1 MGENNKIR
9 IALDAMGGN
18 FAPAN
23 EIEGAILAYKEKPD
37 ILDITL
43 VGDGKL
49 IEQHLR
55 KYGFS
60 NSFNILN
67 AEDIVTMED
76 SPSDSYKN
84 KPKSSMRIGLELQ
97 SKGESDAFVSTGN
110 TGAVLANSTLSL
122 GKIEGI
128 SRPTIGSPLPSLKG
142 GFSMLFD
149 VGASVDCKSR
159 HLLEFAV
166 MGSVYMNYI
175 GNIPNPRVGLLN
187 IGEEEN
193 KGNEVTIKAYDILKN
208 SKINFIGNVEGD
220 DILCGKVDVTVCDGY
235 TGNIILKFAE
245 SVIEILK
252 YKFKEYASRNVKN
265 KIWMGLFRN
274 TLKKI
279 LKEFDYQNYGGVPLL
294 GVNGVAIIGH
304 GKSTSVAIK
313 NMIFRAVEMVK
324 KNVNEKIKT
333 EINSYLNNN
342 NK

>member
-1 MGENNKIR
+1 MEDNNNKIR

-18 FAPAN
+18 FAPLN
-23 EIEGAILAYKEKPD
+23 EIEGAVLAYKEKSE

-43 VGDGKL
+43 VGEGKL
-49 IEQHLR
+49 IEQHL
-55 KYGFS
+55 KKIGFI
-60 NSFNILN
+60 NNFNIID

-97 SKGESDAFVSTGN
+97 SNGKSDAFVSAGN

-128 SRPTIGSPLPSLKG
+128 SRPTIGTPMPSLKG
-142 GFSMLFD
+142 GYSMLFD

-159 HLLEFAV
+159 HLFEFAV
-166 MGSVYMNYI
+166 MGSVYMNYVL
-175 GNIPNPRVGLLN
+175 NIPNPRVGLLN

-193 KGNEVTIKAYDILKN
+193 KGNEVTVKAYEILKN

-220 DILCGKVDVTVCDGY
+220 DILCGKVDVAVCDGY
-235 TGNIILKFAE
+235 TGNIVLKFAE

-252 YKFKEYASRNVKN
+252 YKFKEYASRNLKN
-265 KIWMGLFRN
+265 KIWIGMFRN
-274 TLKKI
+274 TLRKI

-304 GKSTSVAIK
+304 GKSTSFAIK
-313 NMIFRAVEMVK
+313 NMIFRAVDMVK
-324 KNVNEKIKT
+324 KNVNNKIKT

-342 NK
+342 K